1 MRIRICLLATVLI
14 LSGNMLYAANGDL
27 LVKGKVGIGTTSP
40 RAILD
45 VGAYAS
51 GGTPTSILSRQSEG
65 DPYGYGSYLGVLAW
79 DTTVVYGKMFS
90 IEHSF
95 YGDTNSSINFFRGGS
110 RTGGF
115 ITFNVNNNSEAIRIN
130 SFGNVGIGTANPSYK
145 LDVAGMIASNGSPIT
160 SDIRF
165 KKNIDPIADALTK
178 ILKAEGV
185 SYEWKSEEFP
195 DKGFDKGKHYGVIA
209 QEMERAIPEVVST
222 LQDGSK
228 NVAYTE
234 IIPVLIEAIKEQQK
248 QIEQLINE
256 VKDLR
261 SGDRYG
267 WVIDR

>member
-1 MRIRICLLATVLI
+1 
-14 LSGNMLYAANGDL
+14 
-27 LVKGKVGIGTTSP
+27 
-40 RAILD
+40 
-45 VGAYAS
+45 
-51 GGTPTSILSRQSEG
+51 
-65 DPYGYGSYLGVLAW
+65 
-79 DTTVVYGKMFS
+79 
-90 IEHSF
+90 
-95 YGDTNSSINFFRGGS
+95 
-110 RTGGF
+110 
-115 ITFNVNNNSEAIRIN
+115 
-130 SFGNVGIGTANPSYK
+130 
-145 LDVAGMIASNGSPIT
+145 MIASNGSPIT